1 MHAPRSILVGIA
13 LGLCAVTSTARAQDA
28 AQAERLF
35 TEAKRLQ
42 ATGNLAEA
50 CKAFA
55 ASQKADP
62 SPATLMNLGD
72 CYQKNQQLASAWA
85 AYVMVERQVRG
96 DGRYGAMADI
106 AASRAAALEP
116 RLSLLTI
123 NVADDVRVEGLT
135 VSRDGVEIEAGAWNM
150 SLPIDG
156 GSHVIT
162 GRAPGHEPWSTT
174 VTASP
179 EGDRVAVEVPRFKA
193 MRQPVTKGKTI
204 IIDRSRPSPFTPRR
218 KVALATAGAGVAA
231 LVAGGVLGLRAQSLE
246 DDATQTCPQGPMD
259 TCGTAE
265 AARANAYRDDAH
277 GMALGANLAFG
288 VGAAAIATGA
298 VLWFTGAPRA
308 RAESPRAVAVTPT
321 LGLGL
326 VGVAASGRF

>member
-42 ATGNLAEA
+42 AAGNLAAA
-50 CKAFA
+50 CEAFA
-55 ASQKADP
+55 ASQKAEP

-72 CYQKNQQLASAWA
+72 CYEKNQQLASAWA
-85 AYVMVERQVRG
+85 AYVMVGRQVRG
-96 DGRYGAMADI
+96 DGRYGTMADI
-106 AASRAAALEP
+106 ASARAAALEP

-123 NVADDVRVEGLT
+123 NVADDVRVEGLV
-135 VSRDGVEIEAGAWNM
+135 VSRDGVEIEAGAWNKA
-150 SLPIDG
+150 LPIDG

-174 VTASP
+174 VTATA
-179 EGDRVAVEVPRFKA
+179 EGDKVSVEVPRFKA

-204 IIDRSRPSPFTPRR
+204 IIDRSRPSPFTARR

-246 DDATQTCPQGPMD
+246 DDATQTCPQGMD
-259 TCGTAE
+259 QSCGSPD
-265 AARANAYRDDAH
+265 AARANGYRDDAR
-277 GMALGANLAFG
+277 GLALGANLAFG
-288 VGAAAIATGA
+288 VGAVAIATGA
-298 VLWFTGAPRA
+298 VLWFTGAPHA
-308 RAESPRAVAVTPT
+308 RTESPRSLAVTPT
-321 LGLGL
+321 VGFGVVGLTAL
-326 VGVAASGRF
+326 GRF